1 MNNFAQDVIQ
11 AYERS
16 LVKIILYCIAE
27 LPFQFGMKRIVQ
39 VLRGSKSS
47 FVIDHE
53 IYKLDM
59 YGILP
64 NFRSAY
70 LDRVIEKMREQGL
83 LTIEMVVS
91 RYGNLPTI
99 KITDKGED
107 YLVSKYEAHINF
119 AQELSDREVI
129 LLDDKEKIL
138 FEELKQI
145 RRDLSVEEEIPAYMV
160 CSTISLREIAKSK
173 PKTGSELLNVHG
185 IGEKFMQKYG
195 NGFICAIKLFL
206 SEEAVA

>member
-1 MNNFAQDVIQ
+1 MQNDAQDVTQ
-11 AYERS
+11 AYEQS

-64 NFRSAY
+64 NFRVAY
-70 LDRVIEKMREQGL
+70 LNRVIEKMCEQGL

-99 KITDKGED
+99 KITQNGKD
-107 YLVSKYEAHINF
+107 YLAGNLDTHIDF
-119 AQELSDREVI
+119 TQELSDKEII
-129 LLDDKEKIL
+129 LLDDKGETL

-145 RRDLSVEEEIPAYMV
+145 RRDLSVEEEIPGYMV
-160 CSTISLREIAKSK
+160 CSTISLREMAKSK
-173 PKTGSELLNVHG
+173 PKTESELFDMYG
-185 IGEKFMQKYG
+185 IGEKFLQKYG
-195 NGFICAIKLFL
+195 NGFLDVIKHFL
-206 SEEAVA
+206 SMEAVA

>member
-1 MNNFAQDVIQ
+1 MNNIAQDVIQ
-11 AYERS
+11 AYEQS

-53 IYKLDM
+53 IYKPDM

-64 NFRSAY
+64 NFRAAY

-91 RYGNLPTI
+91 
-99 KITDKGED
+99 
-107 YLVSKYEAHINF
+107 
-119 AQELSDREVI
+119 
-129 LLDDKEKIL
+129 
-138 FEELKQI
+138 
-145 RRDLSVEEEIPAYMV
+145 
-160 CSTISLREIAKSK
+160 
-173 PKTGSELLNVHG
+173 
-185 IGEKFMQKYG
+185 
-195 NGFICAIKLFL
+195 
-206 SEEAVA
+206 